1 MRTDLFFKIGGTL
14 FGIAV
19 LAIGIIHIV
28 TGNFPV
34 GLLPVPAGL
43 PGRTFFAYADG
54 VVMIVAGL
62 LIISQKFA
70 KTGAML
76 AAALFLILLLFVHL
90 PLLFLKIHDG
100 GEWTATFEVIFFL
113 AGAMLILG
121 IFYRDENTAAGE
133 KRSAVL
139 LPIGRYLMAAG
150 FFVFGML
157 HYNYE
162 AYIETLLLS
171 WMPFKTFWC
180 WLVMVAFFAAFV
192 SFTVN
197 KLVAL
202 SSLLISAMFGIWVL
216 TLHGPLVATHMHVEP
231 QWTSFF
237 VAFATCGI
245 GMLVY
250 SSVNQPLKNWGIV
263 GALAAK

>member
-1 MRTDLFFKIGGTL
+1 MRTDLFFKIGATL

-19 LAIGIIHIV
+19 LAIGIIHLV
-28 TGNFPV
+28 TGNFPT

-54 VVMIVAGL
+54 VLMILAGL

-70 KTGAML
+70 KAGAML
-76 AAALFLILLLFVHL
+76 ASVLFFILLLSLHL
-90 PLLFLKIHDG
+90 PLLYSKIHDG

-113 AGAMLILG
+113 AASLLILG
-121 IFYRDENTAAGE
+121 IIYRNENTQAGE
-133 KRSAVL
+133 KRSSIL
-139 LPIGRYLMAAG
+139 LPVGRYLMASG

-157 HYNYE
+157 HYKYE
-162 AYIETLLLS
+162 AYIETLLLP
-171 WMPFKTFWC
+171 WMPFKAFWC

-192 SFTVN
+192 SFTIN
-197 KLVAL
+197 KLVEL
-202 SSLLISAMFGIWVL
+202 SSALLSLMFAVWVL
-216 TLHGPLVATHMHVEP
+216 TLHGPLVAAHLHVEP

-245 GMLVY
+245 GMLAY
-250 SSVNQPLKNWGIV
+250 SSVMQPLKKFETV
-263 GALAAK
+263 GALS